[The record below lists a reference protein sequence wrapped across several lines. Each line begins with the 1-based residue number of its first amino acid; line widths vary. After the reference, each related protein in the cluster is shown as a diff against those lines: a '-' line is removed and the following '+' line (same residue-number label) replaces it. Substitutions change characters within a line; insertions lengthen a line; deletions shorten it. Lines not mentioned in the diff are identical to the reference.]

1 MGRLAS
7 RDKRY
12 QMLLKLPKIREGK
25 VMFRK
30 RPSHANKYMLAVF
43 ESENE
48 VHTVFYCMQMCKDED
63 NIPYMN
69 VLFRDS
75 VV

>member
-12 QMLLKLPKIREGK
+12 KMLLKLPKIRDGK

-43 ESENE
+43 EVENE
-48 VHTVFYCMQMCKDED
+48 VHTVFYCMQRCVDED
-63 NIPYMN
+63 HIPYLN
-69 VLFRDS
+69 VFFRDS